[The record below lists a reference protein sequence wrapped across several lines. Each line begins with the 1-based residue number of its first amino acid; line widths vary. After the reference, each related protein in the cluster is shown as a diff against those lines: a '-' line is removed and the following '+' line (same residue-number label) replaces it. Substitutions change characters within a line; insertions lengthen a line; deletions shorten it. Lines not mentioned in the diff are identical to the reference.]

1 MAQQCVA
8 LYPHSTVTIYD
19 LPKVVRVA
27 KEQFVSPE
35 EHQIAFHEGRH
46 GQRCGGVTAVS
57 PEPCSAQGCHSGGSS
72 CPLQAQH
79 PRLHPPQAGSAAVPA
94 VHQQL
99 SQTQLTYSVILIPEE
114 NYFIS

>member
-35 EHQIAFHEGRH
+35 EHQITFHEGRH
-46 GQRCGGVTAVS
+46 GQRCGGVVVS
-57 PEPCSAQGCHSGGSS
+57 QLFLQSPALLRDVILEAPAAPYGHSIPGCT
-72 CPLQAQH
+72 
-79 PRLHPPQAGSAAVPA
+79 VPKPGL
-94 VHQQL
+94 QL
-99 SQTQLTYSVILIPEE
+99 SQLSISSCHRHNSVIQ
-114 NYFIS
+114 